1 METDVVVRR
10 VSDGLQL
17 TLRRLASLAGGI
29 AMVATLVGAAT
40 FVTGLWIFERSRS
53 TWGIVGGMICLV
65 PIGAALIAR
74 FVIGSAAK
82 HSPELMNDVRSFLGT
97 AGSSATVLIDHDTGQ
112 PIAAYAKSFSA
123 LKTELMEQ
131 RTQLPA
137 LWAGVSAI
145 TRVPGLAALSVLGI
159 VGVGALGTIL
169 LIGGLI
175 D

>member
-29 AMVATLVGAAT
+29 AVVAALIGAAT
-40 FVTGLWIFERSRS
+40 FATGMWIFERSRP
-53 TWGIVGGMICLV
+53 TWAILGGIICLV
-65 PIGAALIAR
+65 PVGAALIAR
-74 FVIGSAAK
+74 FAIGLAAK
-82 HSPELMNDVRSFLGT
+82 HSPELVDNVRSFLGT
-97 AGSSATVLIDHDTGQ
+97 PGNSARVLIDHDTGQ
-112 PIAAYAKSFSA
+112 PVAASAKSLSG
-123 LKTELMEQ
+123 LKSELIE
-131 RTQLPA
+131 RRKELPA

-145 TRVPGLAALSVLGI
+145 TRVPGLAAISVLGI

>member
-29 AMVATLVGAAT
+29 AIVAAMVGAAT
-40 FVTGLWIFERSRS
+40 FATGMWIFERSRG
-53 TWGIVGGMICLV
+53 TWGIVGGIICLV
-65 PIGAALIAR
+65 PVGAALIAR
-74 FVIGSAAK
+74 FAIGSAAK
-82 HSPELMNDVRSFLGT
+82 HSPALISDVRSFLGT
-97 AGSSATVLIDHDTGQ
+97 AGASATVLIDHDTGQ
-112 PIAAYAKSFSA
+112 PVAASAKSFSV
-123 LKTELMEQ
+123 LKAELME
-131 RTQLPA
+131 RRKELPA

-145 TRVPGLAALSVLGI
+145 TRAPGLAAISVLGI

>member
-1 METDVVVRR
+1 METDVAVRR

-29 AMVATLVGAAT
+29 AVVATLVGAAT
-40 FVTGLWIFERSRS
+40 FATGMWIFERSRG
-53 TWGIVGGMICLV
+53 TWAVVGGIICLV
-65 PIGAALIAR
+65 PVGAALIAR
-74 FVIGSAAK
+74 FAIGSAAK
-82 HSPELMNDVRSFLGT
+82 YSPELMNDVRSFLGT
-97 AGSSATVLIDHDTGQ
+97 SGKSAKVLIDHDTGQ
-112 PIAAYAKSFSA
+112 PVATSAKSFGG

-131 RTQLPA
+131 RKELPA

-145 TRVPGLAALSVLGI
+145 TRVPGLAAISVLGI